1 MRFALATLVPLALAT
16 MGYAGTWKKT
26 QDIVGGQ
33 FYDHFRFD
41 NIPDPTN
48 GRV

>member
-1 MRFALATLVPLALAT
+1 MQLTLATLVPLALAAT
-16 MGYAGTWKKT
+16 GYAATWQKT
-26 QDIVGGQ
+26 LNIVGGQ